1 VVIRRLAFLIWGAAL
16 GGFCRDFNR
25 RAWTFWDGM
34 RRETGPRDAGSRGA
48 VARRFVGGRQVVHRN
63 RGRSLLDRG
72 SVRLLNRV
80 ETEPGTDDPDD
91 RPVQALAMPSSEQA
105 REMAACLLRVA
116 DGVDFNNDRDK
127 RAAWLKPPGHPV
139 P

>member
-1 VVIRRLAFLIWGAAL
+1 MPKPSHEERWRGGSSEGDKWSIEIEVDRFSTEDPFVCSIW
-16 GGFCRDFNR
+16 
-25 RAWTFWDGM
+25 
-34 RRETGPRDAGSRGA
+34 
-48 VARRFVGGRQVVHRN
+48 
-63 RGRSLLDRG
+63 
-72 SVRLLNRV
+72 V

-91 RPVQALAMPSSEQA
+91 RPVQALAMPSAEQA

-127 RAAWLKPPGHPV
+127 RAAWLKPPGHPA